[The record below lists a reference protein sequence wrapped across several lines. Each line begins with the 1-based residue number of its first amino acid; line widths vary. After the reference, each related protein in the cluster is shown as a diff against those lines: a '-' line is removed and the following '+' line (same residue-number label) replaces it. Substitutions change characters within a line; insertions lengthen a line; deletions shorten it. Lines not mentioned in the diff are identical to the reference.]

1 MIKMTN
7 PNNKEQVLAYA
18 DIQKQDGTKLG
29 LDDIKTNKYS
39 SLKAFIRGTNIE
51 QFDGHDAKEGTPENA
66 SYLEFIEQ
74 VTLKMSQIDS
84 KFQFKVHFGKDT
96 TNQGLFFAMDDSI

>member
-18 DIQKQDGTKLG
+18 DVQKQDGTKLG
-29 LDDIKTNKYS
+29 LDDIKTNKYT
-39 SLKAFIRGTNIE
+39 SLKAFVRGTKIND
-51 QFDGHDAKEGTPENA
+51 FDGHDAEEGTPENVA
-66 SYLEFIEQ
+66 YLAFIEQ
-74 VTLKMSQIDS
+74 VTLKMTQIDA
-84 KFQFKVHFGKDT
+84 KFQFKSHFGKDS